1 MTKRKQDDQQ
11 EARKSLSE
19 WQRRNKEY
27 LEKKAQEEAERQK
40 QLEQEQALAE
50 EKDQQNE
57 SDITDDS
64 EDQEIENDAA
74 DETSDLDEKADAAG
88 EENDEFELDEGEELS
103 KKELKRLAKLERDAN
118 RIPIEKIHLY
128 RALPVLIINGLLIL
142 LSLYFLTPLA
152 NIKTILFSGNQI
164 VSQEELLKNSK
175 IDDRDYTLTTFI
187 NQKNYARNM
196 KFSNPWIDR
205 VDMTYQ
211 FPFTFNVKVK
221 EYGVLGYLHENEN
234 YYPILTSGEVI
245 KDAVAPESLPASYI
259 SVEFSDRQ
267 LIKSLVS
274 QLEKVPDSVKNNIR
288 TVQITPSKVTQ
299 DLATLTMG
307 DEHQVLVPI
316 SQIAR
321 KLPYYEGI
329 QPQLE
334 FPSVV
339 DMEAGIF
346 SYLQGAQN
354 EESSAEP
361 EEKAEVKKD
370 EKIEEAAPEDE
381 NSEIQNQTE
390 NNENAENN

>member
-1 MTKRKQDDQQ
+1 MTKRKQDDQK

-50 EKDQQNE
+50 EKDQKNDE

-64 EDQEIENDAA
+64 EDQEIENDSA
-74 DETSDLDEKADAAG
+74 DETSNLNEEADAAG
-88 EENDEFELDEGEELS
+88 EENDGFELDEGEELS

-152 NIKTILFSGNQI
+152 NIKTIQFSGNQI

-196 KFSNPWIDR
+196 KFSNPWIDT

-354 EESSAEP
+354 EEPSAEP
-361 EEKAEVKKD
+361 EEKTED
-370 EKIEEAAPEDE
+370 KIEEAASDDE
-381 NSEIQNQTE
+381 NPEIQNQTE

>member
-64 EDQEIENDAA
+64 EDQEIENDSA
-74 DETSDLDEKADAAG
+74 DETSNLNEEADAAG
-88 EENDEFELDEGEELS
+88 EENDGFKLDEGEELS

-152 NIKTILFSGNQI
+152 NIKTILFSGNQM

-196 KFSNPWIDR
+196 KFSNPWIDT

-221 EYGVLGYLHENEN
+221 EYEVLGYLHENKN

-245 KDAVAPESLPASYI
+245 KDVVAPESLPASYI

-267 LIKSLVS
+267 LIKLLVS

-354 EESSAEP
+354 EEPSVEP
-361 EEKAEVKKD
+361 EEKTED
-370 EKIEEAAPEDE
+370 KIEEAASDDE
-381 NSEIQNQTE
+381 NPEIQNQTE

>member
-64 EDQEIENDAA
+64 EDQEIENDSA
-74 DETSDLDEKADAAG
+74 DETSNLNEEADAAG
-88 EENDEFELDEGEELS
+88 EENDGFELDEGEELS

-118 RIPIEKIHLY
+118 RIPIERIHLY

-152 NIKTILFSGNQI
+152 NIKTILFSGNQM

-196 KFSNPWIDR
+196 KFSNPWIDT

-245 KDAVAPESLPASYI
+245 KDVVAPESLPASYI

-354 EESSAEP
+354 EE
-361 EEKAEVKKD
+361 
-370 EKIEEAAPEDE
+370 
-381 NSEIQNQTE
+381 
-390 NNENAENN
+390 

>member
-27 LEKKAQEEAERQK
+27 LEKKAQEETERQK

-50 EKDQQNE
+50 EKDQQNNE
-57 SDITDDS
+57 SDVTDDS
-64 EDQEIENDAA
+64 DDQEIENDAA
-74 DETSDLDEKADAAG
+74 DETSDLNEEADDVV
-88 EENDEFELDEGEELS
+88 EENDEFELDEGEEIS
-103 KKELKRLAKLERDAN
+103 KKVLKRLGKLERDAN
-118 RIPIEKIHLY
+118 RIPIERIHLY

-152 NIKTILFSGNQI
+152 NIKTILFSGNQM

-187 NQKNYARNM
+187 NQKNHARNM
-196 KFSNPWIDR
+196 KFSNPWIDTI
-205 VDMTYQ
+205 DMTYQ
-211 FPFTFNVKVK
+211 FPFTFNVIVK
-221 EYGVLGYLHENEN
+221 EYGVLGYLHENEK

-245 KDAVAPESLPASYI
+245 KDAVAPESLPDTYI
-259 SVEFSDRQ
+259 SVEFSDRK

-288 TVQITPSKVTQ
+288 IVQLTPSKVTQ

-346 SYLQGAQN
+346 SYLQGAQI
-354 EESSAEP
+354 EEPSVEP
-361 EEKAEVKKD
+361 EEKTED
-370 EKIEEAAPEDE
+370 KIEEAAPEDE
-381 NSEIQNQTE
+381 NPEIQNQTE

>member
-1 MTKRKQDDQQ
+1 MTKRKQDDQK

-50 EKDQQNE
+50 EKDQQNNE
-57 SDITDDS
+57 SDVTDDS
-64 EDQEIENDAA
+64 DDQEIENDAA
-74 DETSDLDEKADAAG
+74 DETSDLDEKADAAV
-88 EENDEFELDEGEELS
+88 EESVEFELDEGEELS
-103 KKELKRLAKLERDAN
+103 KKDLKRLAKLERDAN
-118 RIPIEKIHLY
+118 RIPIERIHLY

-152 NIKTILFSGNQI
+152 NIKTILFSGNQM

-288 TVQITPSKVTQ
+288 IVQLTPSKVTQ

-346 SYLQGAQN
+346 SYLQGAQI
-354 EESSAEP
+354 EEPSVEP
-361 EEKAEVKKD
+361 EEKTED
-370 EKIEEAAPEDE
+370 KIEEAAPEDE
-381 NSEIQNQTE
+381 NPEIQNQTE

>member
-1 MTKRKQDDQQ
+1 M
-11 EARKSLSE
+11 
-19 WQRRNKEY
+19 
-27 LEKKAQEEAERQK
+27 
-40 QLEQEQALAE
+40 
-50 EKDQQNE
+50 
-57 SDITDDS
+57 
-64 EDQEIENDAA
+64 
-74 DETSDLDEKADAAG
+74 
-88 EENDEFELDEGEELS
+88 
-103 KKELKRLAKLERDAN
+103 
-118 RIPIEKIHLY
+118 
-128 RALPVLIINGLLIL
+128 
-142 LSLYFLTPLA
+142 
-152 NIKTILFSGNQI
+152 
-164 VSQEELLKNSK
+164 
-175 IDDRDYTLTTFI
+175 
-187 NQKNYARNM
+187 
-196 KFSNPWIDR
+196 
-205 VDMTYQ
+205 
-211 FPFTFNVKVK
+211 
-221 EYGVLGYLHENEN
+221 
-234 YYPILTSGEVI
+234 
-245 KDAVAPESLPASYI
+245 
-259 SVEFSDRQ
+259 
-267 LIKSLVS
+267 
-274 QLEKVPDSVKNNIR
+274 
-288 TVQITPSKVTQ
+288 TQ

>member
-1 MTKRKQDDQQ
+1 MTKRKQDDQK

-50 EKDQQNE
+50 EKDQKNDE

-64 EDQEIENDAA
+64 EDQEIENDSA
-74 DETSDLDEKADAAG
+74 DETSNLNEEADAAG
-88 EENDEFELDEGEELS
+88 EENDGFELDEGEELS

-118 RIPIEKIHLY
+118 RIPIERIHLY

-152 NIKTILFSGNQI
+152 NIKTILFSGNQM

-187 NQKNYARNM
+187 NQKNHARNM
-196 KFSNPWIDR
+196 KFSNPWIDT

-267 LIKSLVS
+267 LIKLLVS

-354 EESSAEP
+354 EEPSVEP
-361 EEKAEVKKD
+361 EEKTED
-370 EKIEEAAPEDE
+370 KIEEAASDDE
-381 NSEIQNQTE
+381 NPEIQNQTE

>member
-1 MTKRKQDDQQ
+1 MTKRKQDDQK

-50 EKDQQNE
+50 EKDQKNDE

-64 EDQEIENDAA
+64 EDQEIENDSA
-74 DETSDLDEKADAAG
+74 DETSNLNEEADDAG
-88 EENDEFELDEGEELS
+88 EENDGFELDEGEELS

-152 NIKTILFSGNQI
+152 NIKTILFSGNQM

-196 KFSNPWIDR
+196 KFSNPWIDT

-245 KDAVAPESLPASYI
+245 KDVVAPESLPASYI

-267 LIKSLVS
+267 LIKLLVS

-354 EESSAEP
+354 EEPSVEP
-361 EEKAEVKKD
+361 EEKTED
-370 EKIEEAAPEDE
+370 KIEEAASDDE

>member
-1 MTKRKQDDQQ
+1 M
-11 EARKSLSE
+11 
-19 WQRRNKEY
+19 
-27 LEKKAQEEAERQK
+27 
-40 QLEQEQALAE
+40 
-50 EKDQQNE
+50 
-57 SDITDDS
+57 
-64 EDQEIENDAA
+64 
-74 DETSDLDEKADAAG
+74 
-88 EENDEFELDEGEELS
+88 
-103 KKELKRLAKLERDAN
+103 AKLERDAN

-152 NIKTILFSGNQI
+152 NIKTILFSGNQM

-196 KFSNPWIDR
+196 KFSNPWIDT

-221 EYGVLGYLHENEN
+221 EYEVLGYLHENEH

-245 KDAVAPESLPASYI
+245 KDVVAPESLPASYI

-267 LIKSLVS
+267 LIKLLVS

-354 EESSAEP
+354 EEPSIEP
-361 EEKAEVKKD
+361 EEKTED
-370 EKIEEAAPEDE
+370 KIEEAASDDE
-381 NSEIQNQTE
+381 NPEIQNQTE

>member
-64 EDQEIENDAA
+64 EDQEIENDSA
-74 DETSDLDEKADAAG
+74 DETSNLNEEADAAG
-88 EENDEFELDEGEELS
+88 EENDGFELDEGEELS

-118 RIPIEKIHLY
+118 RIPIERIHLY

-152 NIKTILFSGNQI
+152 NIKTILFSGNQM

-196 KFSNPWIDR
+196 KFSNPWIDT

-221 EYGVLGYLHENEN
+221 EYEVLGYLHENEN

-245 KDAVAPESLPASYI
+245 KDVVAPESLPASYI

-316 SQIAR
+316 SQIVR

-354 EESSAEP
+354 EEPSVKP
-361 EEKAEVKKD
+361 EEKTED
-370 EKIEEAAPEDE
+370 KIEEAPSDDE
-381 NSEIQNQTE
+381 NPEIQNQTE